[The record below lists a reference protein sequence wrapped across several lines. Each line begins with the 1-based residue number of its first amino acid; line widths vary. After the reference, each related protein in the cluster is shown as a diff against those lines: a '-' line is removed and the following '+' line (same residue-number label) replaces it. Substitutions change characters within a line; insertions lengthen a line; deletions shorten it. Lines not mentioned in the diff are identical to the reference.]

1 MPTLTRHQVQPQLK
15 GHSTIKNIIAIAS
28 GKGGVGKSTTSV
40 NLALSLKQIGYQVG
54 ILDAD
59 IYGPSQPTLLNCQRK
74 PDINNQKFMPI
85 ICHGLPSMSIGYLVN
100 ADDAL
105 IWRGAMVTKALQQML
120 FDTDWPEL
128 DILIVDLPPGTGD
141 IQLTLAQKIPVSG
154 AVIVTT
160 PQDLSLADA
169 KRAVAMLNKVKI
181 APLGLIE
188 NMSIF
193 HCPNCGHQEPIFGQN
208 GGEKLSAQFDLP
220 VLGSIPLATTI
231 QQTCDQGQPIMLQ
244 QPDTDIGQMYLAIAQ
259 QMLAQLSLRPKDY
272 NVNMPNI
279 VIE

>member
-1 MPTLTRHQVQPQLK
+1 MPNLTRHQVQPQLK
-15 GHSTIKNIIAIAS
+15 GHPTIKNIIAVAS
-28 GKGGVGKSTTSV
+28 GKGGVGKSTTST
-40 NLALSLKQIGYQVG
+40 NLALSLKTLGYQVG

-59 IYGPSQPTLLNCQRK
+59 IYGPSQPTLLNCQQK
-74 PDINNQKFMPI
+74 PDVANQKFVPI
-85 ICHGLPSMSIGYLVN
+85 NCYGIPSMSIGYLVS

-128 DILIVDLPPGTGD
+128 DLLIADLPPGTGD

-169 KRAVAMLNKVKI
+169 KRAIAMLNKVNI
-181 APLGLIE
+181 AALGLIE
-188 NMSIF
+188 NMSVF
-193 HCPNCGHQEPIFGQN
+193 HCPNCGHQEPIFGQ
-208 GGEKLSAQFDLP
+208 GGAATLSQGFDLP
-220 VLGSIPLATTI
+220 VLGQIPLTTII
-231 QQTCDQGQPIMLQ
+231 QQTSDQGQPITAQ
-244 QPDTDIGQMYLAIAQ
+244 QPDCDISQAYAAIAQ
-259 QMLAQLSLRPKDY
+259 QMLTQLSLRPKDY
-272 NVNMPNI
+272 GFNMPNV